1 MAIRNKCNITCFR
14 LSFRLNLLS
23 VSFMILGFP
32 CHFIADH
39 AININTVYS
48 AKTVFIVIGVTIILV
63 GIEKMIMF
71 NKTTDL

>member
-1 MAIRNKCNITCFR
+1 
-14 LSFRLNLLS
+14 
-23 VSFMILGFP
+23 MILGFP